1 MTIRMKQHKF
11 STNRQSGKL
20 STFLAHKIVMKGK
33 TKKCGTK
40 CMMKWRSPATSLHL
54 SGSTT
59 NLILLGKSNV
69 SQVAAL
75 GDRYTSNSLTTKV
88 K

>member
-1 MTIRMKQHKF
+1 MTICMRQHKF

-20 STFLAHKIVMKGK
+20 STFLAHKIVVKGK
-33 TKKCGTK
+33 TNKCVSK
-40 CMMKWRSPATSLHL
+40 CMMKWRSLATSLHL
-54 SGSTT
+54 SGCTT

-69 SQVAAL
+69 SHVATL
-75 GDRYTSNSLTTKV
+75 GERYTSNSLTTKV